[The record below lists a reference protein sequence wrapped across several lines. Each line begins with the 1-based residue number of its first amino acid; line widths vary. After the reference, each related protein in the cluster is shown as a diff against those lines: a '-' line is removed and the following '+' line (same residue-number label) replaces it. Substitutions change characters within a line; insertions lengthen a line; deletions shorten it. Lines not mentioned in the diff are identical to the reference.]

1 MDDEATAEVA
11 AYVYT
16 PLSQPQGIRVATLLP
31 GVKTDPLRVS
41 IHEHGLNDTP
51 FNMKPSR
58 IVGAV
63 YTALARSCAMTEPSW

>member
-31 GVKTDPLRVS
+31 GVKTDLFVS
-41 IHEHGLNDTP
+41 QSMN
-51 FNMKPSR
+51 
-58 IVGAV
+58 
-63 YTALARSCAMTEPSW
+63 TA